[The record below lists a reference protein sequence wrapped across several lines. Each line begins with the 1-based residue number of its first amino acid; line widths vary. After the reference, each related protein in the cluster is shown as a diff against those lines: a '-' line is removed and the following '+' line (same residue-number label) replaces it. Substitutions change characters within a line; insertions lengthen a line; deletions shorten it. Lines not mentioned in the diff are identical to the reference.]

1 MECDFSKAQ
10 ALAEDA
16 LGAFVNSLTNVRITE
31 TLMVVE
37 KKADVASKK
46 FKKAVNSAKSSGCLP
61 DLSKVQ
67 SVAEDALGAFVNS
80 LTNVRITETLM
91 VVEKK
96 ADQTSKKAKKA
107 AKDAKAFIR
116 NFDIKKIQE
125 AM

>member
-37 KKADVASKK
+37 KKAD
-46 FKKAVNSAKSSGCLP
+46 
-61 DLSKVQ
+61 
-67 SVAEDALGAFVNS
+67 
-80 LTNVRITETLM
+80 
-91 VVEKK
+91 
-96 ADQTSKKAKKA
+96 QTSKKAKKA
-107 AKDAKAFIR
+107 AMDVKAFIR